1 MKYKLIFL
9 FLTFSIACS
18 VIRSGNEMDEFP
30 EKVKSIRCFD
40 PEAAFQLGRL
50 LFYDPGISSDSSISC
65 SSCHSS
71 YNAFAHGDHRLSH
84 GIRGNIVTRNA
95 PGLFNLSLQPMLMW
109 DGAANNLED
118 QMLIPIHQPKEMD
131 SNFRKILAHLS
142 GHSSYTDLF
151 NKAFG
156 SQPDSVNTLHA
167 LAAFQLRLI
176 SQHSRYDSVRAGRK
190 RWTSQEKNGL
200 AIFKEH
206 CQRCHVPPAFSD
218 YSFRDNGLPMDPQLR
233 DSGRFVVTRESN
245 DLFCFKV
252 PSLRNLSYTAPY
264 MHDGRFDNLRQVLL
278 HYASGKIMHGDSLL
292 RKGIALNSKE
302 RTDLIAFLLSL
313 NDPSFVHDTNT
324 MYPSRWVQDH
334 HE

>member
-1 MKYKLIFL
+1 MQKKIIILSIFL
-9 FLTFSIACS
+9 YNSCTN
-18 VIRSGNEMDEFP
+18 IRPTGNKDYFHQ
-30 EKVKSIRCFD
+30 KVQSTVAKD
-40 PEAAFQLGRL
+40 PEAAFHLGRL

-109 DGAANNLED
+109 DGAATSLED

-131 SNFRKILAHLS
+131 SNFRRILEHLR
-142 GHSSYTDLF
+142 GHSLYINLF
-151 NKAFG
+151 EQAFG
-156 SQPDSVNTLHA
+156 SEPDSVNTLHA
-167 LAAFQLRLI
+167 LASFQLRLI
-176 SQHSRYDSVRAGRK
+176 SHHSRYDSIMEGLTH
-190 RWTSQEKNGL
+190 WTSQEKNGL

-206 CQRCHVPPAFSD
+206 CQRCHEPPAFSD
-218 YSFRDNGLPMDPQLR
+218 YSFRDNGLPLDPQLR
-233 DSGRFVVTRESN
+233 DSGRFVVTREAN

-264 MHDGRFDNLRQVLL
+264 MHDGRFGNLRQVLL
-278 HYASGKIMHGDSLL
+278 HYTSGMITHGDSLL
-292 RKGIALNSKE
+292 RKGITLNSNE

-313 NDPSFVHDTNT
+313 NDLSFVRDTNT
-324 MYPSRWVQDH
+324 MYPSRWVQANR
-334 HE
+334 